1 MEFVIFLFLFEL
13 ILLTLVGHLLFYFFK
28 SKKKIKIDNE
38 SEIIKKENML
48 LKKILL
54 LQPFIILPDKLYVD
68 NEEVILDDMNFKLIN
83 KMIET
88 LEIPND
94 FEKIFLLSTNNKTQS
109 ISIVNLPYKKTK
121 ENLFNLLRIWNHSL
135 IKNFINEMPSVK
147 IKNTLTFFEYLSKV
161 NKRKNLVTKLT
172 DIHEFYVKTI
182 SKLSEE
188 FGYPVEVIEMIILDK
203 LNIKKIKNSD
213 ISNIIDGYKLNEKII
228 DSITNTFY
236 QEFNEGLISFENKKI
251 NFESKKII

>member
-1 MEFVIFLFLFEL
+1 MEFIIFLFLFEL

-38 SEIIKKENML
+38 LEIIKKENIL

-68 NEEVILDDMNFKLIN
+68 NEEIILDNMNFKLID

-88 LEIPND
+88 SEIPND

-109 ISIVNLPYKKTK
+109 ISVVNLPYKKTK
-121 ENLFNLLRIWNHSL
+121 ENLFNLLRIWNYSL
-135 IKNFINEMPSVK
+135 IKNFTDEMTSSK
-147 IKNTLTFFEYLSKV
+147 IKNTLTFFEYLSNI

-172 DIHEFYVKTI
+172 DIYEFYVETI

-188 FGYPVEVIEMIILDK
+188 FGYPVEIIEMIILDK
-203 LNIKKIKNSD
+203 LNIKKIKN
-213 ISNIIDGYKLNEKII
+213 SNIIDGYKLNEKII

-251 NFESKKII
+251 NFKLKKII